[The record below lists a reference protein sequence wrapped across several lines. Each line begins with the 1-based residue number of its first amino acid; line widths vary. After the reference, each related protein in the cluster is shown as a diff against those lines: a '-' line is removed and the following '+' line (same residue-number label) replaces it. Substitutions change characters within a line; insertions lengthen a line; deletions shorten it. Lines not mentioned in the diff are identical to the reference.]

1 MDGILEIKNSK
12 MKRRK
17 LILLRYSV
25 FFTLLYILVGCTG
38 NRVQMQ
44 RLQVID
50 SLMEAHPQAAYDS
63 LCRFDSLE
71 VPDASRKVAMKCRM
85 LMAKAQ
91 NKLYLQLSADTKFQ
105 EVVDYYDSWG
115 TDNEK
120 MQAYYLMGCVFR
132 DQKDAPKAMMSY
144 KKAIECADTLRKEC
158 DYKVLFGIY
167 GQMADIYRYQ
177 YLHKQSIECYK
188 KYSYYAAKA
197 NNMAS
202 YIQGFELIASEY
214 YALGDT
220 LKAVEQI
227 KKGYRQYKA
236 HGMRQDAAQMLPT
249 LIYVCLQRAQYQ
261 QAHYYMD
268 IYEKE
273 SGLFDKNN
281 NILTGREH
289 YYKAKG
295 MYFLGINRIDSAEYY
310 YRKLGR
316 YGFRYET
323 AQGLLSVYRKHLN
336 GDSIRKYSISCEQ
349 EMDKILNGTQ
359 ANAVIQAS
367 SLYNYTRLQE
377 EIDEEKLSKVRNKYL
392 AILFVFILSLVF
404 IILVRHYKRIKRKM
418 AEELNKANKDY
429 VMIAQK
435 MKKACEDLKMLQVDK
450 EAFIQQKQ
458 EEVSSLQA
466 TLHKYKE
473 KYDLL
478 DLADKN
484 NALLA
489 SDVVVRFKEMATQKR
504 NGKKAQE
511 NDWQE
516 LRLIFQQKLPLLFE
530 KMRTSKLS
538 PQELK
543 VCMLVY
549 LTMDNTEVA
558 TLIDTT
564 TKTVNNAKQKVN
576 NKIFGDKSAS
586 SLYKNLLKV

>member
-1 MDGILEIKNSK
+1 
-12 MKRRK
+12 MKRREF
-17 LILLRYSV
+17 ILLRNSV

-91 NKLYLQLSADTKFQ
+91 NKLYLSMPTDSIFQ
-105 EVVDYYDSWG
+105 EVVDYYDSKG

-120 MQAYYLMGCVFR
+120 MQAYYLMGCVYR

-349 EMDKILNGTQ
+349 EMDEILNGTQ
-359 ANAVIQAS
+359 ANAVVQAA
-367 SLYNYTRLQE
+367 SLYDYTRLQKK
-377 EIDEEKLSKVRNKYL
+377 IDEEILHKERNKYL
-392 AILFVFILSLVF
+392 WMFICFIVLCSLGFLVGRYKRMRNRMSQKIAKVNQRLEKASEELSLLQENKDIF
-404 IILVRHYKRIKRKM
+404 IQKKQNEIAALQDKLREYREKYEKYNRLDKEKMLMESDIVVKFMEMAKPKRIHIDPK
-418 AEELNKANKDY
+418 EE
-429 VMIAQK
+429 
-435 MKKACEDLKMLQVDK
+435 
-450 EAFIQQKQ
+450 
-458 EEVSSLQA
+458 
-466 TLHKYKE
+466 
-473 KYDLL
+473 
-478 DLADKN
+478 
-484 NALLA
+484 
-489 SDVVVRFKEMATQKR
+489 
-504 NGKKAQE
+504 
-511 NDWQE
+511 DWQE
-516 LRLIFQQKLPLLFE
+516 LYDVMLQYKPLLFE
-530 KMRTSKLS
+530 RIRKGKLS
-538 PQELK
+538 PQEFQI
-543 VCMLVY
+543 CILVY
-549 LTMDNTEVA
+549 LEMDNTA
-558 TLIDTT
+558 IAFLINTT
-564 TKTVNNAKQKVN
+564 TKTVSNAKQKIN
-576 NKIFGDKSAS
+576 RKLFDEKSAS
-586 SLYKNLLKV
+586 TLFGNLVNA

>member
-1 MDGILEIKNSK
+1 
-12 MKRRK
+12 MKRREFV
-17 LILLRYSV
+17 LLRYSV
-25 FFTLLYILVGCTG
+25 FFTLLYILVGCTE

-71 VPDASRKVAMKCRM
+71 MGNASRTVVMKQRL

-91 NKLYLQLSADTKFQ
+91 NKLYLSMPTDSIFQ
-105 EVVDYYDSWG
+105 EVVDYYDSKG
-115 TDNEK
+115 SDNEK
-120 MQAYYLMGCVFR
+120 MQAYYLLGCVYR

-236 HGMRQDAAQMLPT
+236 HGMRQDAAQMLST

-316 YGFRYET
+316 YGFKYET
-323 AQGLLSVYRKHLN
+323 AQGLLAIYRICLN
-336 GDSIRKYSISCEQ
+336 SDSIKKYSVLCEQ

-359 ANAVIQAS
+359 ANAVVQAA
-367 SLYNYTRLQE
+367 SLYDYSRLQQK
-377 EIDEEKLSKVRNKYL
+377 INKEKLSKVRNKYL

>member
-1 MDGILEIKNSK
+1 MH
-12 MKRRK
+12 
-17 LILLRYSV
+17 
-25 FFTLLYILVGCTG
+25 
-38 NRVQMQ
+38 

-71 VPDASRKVAMKCRM
+71 MEDAPRKVAMKCRM

-227 KKGYRQYKA
+227 KKGYWQYKA

-349 EMDKILNGTQ
+349 EMDKILNSTQ
-359 ANAVIQAS
+359 ADAVIQAN
-367 SLYNYTRLQE
+367 SLYDYKRLQKQMSDMV
-377 EIDEEKLSKVRNKYL
+377 IQEEKNKNVLLLMGFIALFFSIYVYNKYKNNL
-392 AILFVFILSLVF
+392 RKKEIRLAKLNKEYLQAVDNAQNTIADYMELKKNTTLFEQKMIKKINVLQDVIDQYEAKLENVKQSDRIIAIENSDIFLKFKNATTPKLKAILP
-404 IILVRHYKRIKRKM
+404 
-418 AEELNKANKDY
+418 N
-429 VMIAQK
+429 Q
-435 MKKACEDLKMLQVDK
+435 
-450 EAFIQQKQ
+450 
-458 EEVSSLQA
+458 
-466 TLHKYKE
+466 
-473 KYDLL
+473 
-478 DLADKN
+478 
-484 NALLA
+484 
-489 SDVVVRFKEMATQKR
+489 
-504 NGKKAQE
+504 
-511 NDWQE
+511 NDWKALEILFKQY
-516 LRLIFQQKLPLLFE
+516 FPLVYA
-530 KMRTSKLS
+530 KISRTKLS
-538 PQELK
+538 TQEFHVCVLSWLK
-543 VCMLVY
+543 F
-549 LTMDNTEVA
+549 DNREMSI
-558 TLIDTT
+558 LLQTT
-564 TKTVNNAKQKVN
+564 TSSICNAKQKAN
-576 NKIFGDKSAS
+576 YKLFDQNSAS
-586 SLYKNLLKV
+586 SLYKNLSTLIH

>member
-1 MDGILEIKNSK
+1 
-12 MKRRK
+12 MKRREFV
-17 LILLRYSV
+17 LLRYSV
-25 FFTLLYILVGCTG
+25 FFTLLYILVGCTE

-71 VPDASRKVAMKCRM
+71 MEDAPRKVAMKCRM

-91 NKLYLQLSADTKFQ
+91 NKLYLSMPTDSIFQ
-105 EVVDYYDSWG
+105 EVVDYYDSKG

-132 DQKDAPKAMMSY
+132 DHKDAPKAMMSY

-236 HGMRQDAAQMLPT
+236 HDMRQDAAQMLPT

-316 YGFRYET
+316 YGFKYET
-323 AQGLLSVYRKHLN
+323 AQGLLAIYRICLN
-336 GDSIRKYSISCEQ
+336 SDSIKKYSVLCEQ

-359 ANAVIQAS
+359 ANAVVQAA
-367 SLYNYTRLQE
+367 SLYDYSRLQQK
-377 EIDEEKLSKVRNKYL
+377 INKEKLSKVRNKYL

>member
-1 MDGILEIKNSK
+1 
-12 MKRRK
+12 MKRREFV
-17 LILLRYSV
+17 LLRYSV
-25 FFTLLYILVGCTG
+25 FFTLLYILVGCTE

-91 NKLYLQLSADTKFQ
+91 NKLYLSMPTDSIFQ
-105 EVVDYYDSWG
+105 EVVDYYDSKG
-115 TDNEK
+115 SDNEK
-120 MQAYYLMGCVFR
+120 MQAYYLMGCVYR
-132 DQKDAPKAMMSY
+132 DQKEAPRAMMSY

-227 KKGYRQYKA
+227 KKGYWQYKA

-349 EMDKILNGTQ
+349 EMDKILNSTQ
-359 ANAVIQAS
+359 ADAVIQAN
-367 SLYNYTRLQE
+367 SLYDYKRLQKQMSDMV
-377 EIDEEKLSKVRNKYL
+377 IQEEKNKNVLLLMGFIALFFSIYVYNKYKNNL
-392 AILFVFILSLVF
+392 RKKEIRLAKLNKEYLQAVDNAQNTIADYMELKKNTTLFEQKMIKKINVLQDVIDQYEAKLENVKQSDRIIAIENSDIFLKFKNATTPKLKAILP
-404 IILVRHYKRIKRKM
+404 
-418 AEELNKANKDY
+418 N
-429 VMIAQK
+429 Q
-435 MKKACEDLKMLQVDK
+435 
-450 EAFIQQKQ
+450 
-458 EEVSSLQA
+458 
-466 TLHKYKE
+466 
-473 KYDLL
+473 
-478 DLADKN
+478 
-484 NALLA
+484 
-489 SDVVVRFKEMATQKR
+489 
-504 NGKKAQE
+504 
-511 NDWQE
+511 NDWKALEILFKQY
-516 LRLIFQQKLPLLFE
+516 FPLVYA
-530 KMRTSKLS
+530 KISRTKLS
-538 PQELK
+538 TQEFHVCVLSWLK
-543 VCMLVY
+543 F
-549 LTMDNTEVA
+549 DNREMSI
-558 TLIDTT
+558 LLQTT
-564 TKTVNNAKQKVN
+564 TSSICNAKQKAN
-576 NKIFGDKSAS
+576 YKLFDQNSAS
-586 SLYKNLLKV
+586 SLYKNLSTLIH

>member
-1 MDGILEIKNSK
+1 
-12 MKRRK
+12 MKRREFV
-17 LILLRYSV
+17 LLRYSV
-25 FFTLLYILVGCTG
+25 FFTLLYILVGCTE

-71 VPDASRKVAMKCRM
+71 MGNAFRKVVMKQRL

-91 NKLYLQLSADTKFQ
+91 NKLYLSMPTDSIFQ

-120 MQAYYLMGCVFR
+120 MQVYYLLGCVYR

-227 KKGYRQYKA
+227 KKGYWQYKA

-349 EMDKILNGTQ
+349 EMDKILNSTQ
-359 ANAVIQAS
+359 ADAVIQAN
-367 SLYNYTRLQE
+367 SLYDYKRLQKQMSDMV
-377 EIDEEKLSKVRNKYL
+377 IQEEKNKNVLLLMGFIALFFSIYVYNKYKNNL
-392 AILFVFILSLVF
+392 RKKEIRLAKLNKEYLQAVDNAQNTIADYMELKKNTTLFEQKMIKKINVLQDVIDQYEAKLENVKQSDRIIAIENSDIFLKFKNATTPKLKAILPNQDDWKTLEILFKQYFPLVYAK
-404 IILVRHYKRIKRKM
+404 I
-418 AEELNKANKDY
+418 
-429 VMIAQK
+429 
-435 MKKACEDLKMLQVDK
+435 
-450 EAFIQQKQ
+450 
-458 EEVSSLQA
+458 S
-466 TLHKYKE
+466 
-473 KYDLL
+473 
-478 DLADKN
+478 
-484 NALLA
+484 
-489 SDVVVRFKEMATQKR
+489 
-504 NGKKAQE
+504 
-511 NDWQE
+511 
-516 LRLIFQQKLPLLFE
+516 
-530 KMRTSKLS
+530 RTKLS
-538 PQELK
+538 TQEFHVCVLSWLK
-543 VCMLVY
+543 F
-549 LTMDNTEVA
+549 DNREMSI
-558 TLIDTT
+558 LLQTT
-564 TKTVNNAKQKVN
+564 TSSICNAKQKAN
-576 NKIFGDKSAS
+576 YKLFDQNSAS
-586 SLYKNLLKV
+586 SLYKNLSTLIQ

>member
-1 MDGILEIKNSK
+1 
-12 MKRRK
+12 
-17 LILLRYSV
+17 
-25 FFTLLYILVGCTG
+25 
-38 NRVQMQ
+38 MQ

-316 YGFRYET
+316 YGFKYET
-323 AQGLLSVYRKHLN
+323 AQGLLAIYRICLN
-336 GDSIRKYSISCEQ
+336 SDSIKKYSVLCEQ

-359 ANAVIQAS
+359 ANAVVQAA
-367 SLYNYTRLQE
+367 SLYDYSRLQQK
-377 EIDEEKLSKVRNKYL
+377 INKEKLSKVRNKYL

-504 NGKKAQE
+504 NGKKTQE

>member
-1 MDGILEIKNSK
+1 
-12 MKRRK
+12 MKRREFV
-17 LILLRYSV
+17 LLRYSV
-25 FFTLLYILVGCTG
+25 FFTLLYILVGCTE

-132 DQKDAPKAMMSY
+132 DQKDAPKAMMNY

-227 KKGYRQYKA
+227 KKGYWQYKA

-281 NILTGREH
+281 NIFTGREH

-349 EMDKILNGTQ
+349 EMDKILNSTQ
-359 ANAVIQAS
+359 ADAVIQAN
-367 SLYNYTRLQE
+367 SLYDYKRLQKQMSDMVIQA
-377 EIDEEKLSKVRNKYL
+377 EIKMYCSLWDLLLY
-392 AILFVFILSLVF
+392 SLVF
-404 IILVRHYKRIKRKM
+404 MHIINIRIICERRK
-418 AEELNKANKDY
+418 
-429 VMIAQK
+429 
-435 MKKACEDLKMLQVDK
+435 
-450 EAFIQQKQ
+450 
-458 EEVSSLQA
+458 
-466 TLHKYKE
+466 
-473 KYDLL
+473 
-478 DLADKN
+478 
-484 NALLA
+484 
-489 SDVVVRFKEMATQKR
+489 
-504 NGKKAQE
+504 
-511 NDWQE
+511 
-516 LRLIFQQKLPLLFE
+516 
-530 KMRTSKLS
+530 
-538 PQELK
+538 
-543 VCMLVY
+543 
-549 LTMDNTEVA
+549 
-558 TLIDTT
+558 
-564 TKTVNNAKQKVN
+564 
-576 NKIFGDKSAS
+576 
-586 SLYKNLLKV
+586 

>member
-1 MDGILEIKNSK
+1 
-12 MKRRK
+12 MKKREFV
-17 LILLRYSV
+17 LLRYSV
-25 FFTLLYILVGCTG
+25 FFTLLYILVGCTE

-105 EVVDYYDSWG
+105 EVVDYYDSKG
-115 TDNEK
+115 SDNEK

-316 YGFRYET
+316 YGFKYET
-323 AQGLLSVYRKHLN
+323 AQGLLAIYRICLN
-336 GDSIRKYSISCEQ
+336 SDSIKKYSVLCEQ

-359 ANAVIQAS
+359 ANAVVQAA
-367 SLYNYTRLQE
+367 SLYDYSRLQQK
-377 EIDEEKLSKVRNKYL
+377 INKEKLSKVRNKYL

>member
-1 MDGILEIKNSK
+1 
-12 MKRRK
+12 MKRREFV
-17 LILLRYSV
+17 LLRYSV
-25 FFTLLYILVGCTG
+25 FFTLLYILVGCTE

-71 VPDASRKVAMKCRM
+71 MEDAPRKVAMKCRM

-91 NKLYLQLSADTKFQ
+91 NKLYLSMPTDSIFQ
-105 EVVDYYDSWG
+105 EVVDYYDSKG

-120 MQAYYLMGCVFR
+120 MQAYYLMGCVYR
-132 DQKDAPKAMMSY
+132 DQKEAPKAMMSY

-227 KKGYRQYKA
+227 KKGYWQYKA

-316 YGFRYET
+316 YGFKYET
-323 AQGLLSVYRKHLN
+323 AQGLLAIYRICLN
-336 GDSIRKYSISCEQ
+336 SDSIKKYSVLCEQ

-359 ANAVIQAS
+359 ANAVVQAA
-367 SLYNYTRLQE
+367 SLYDYSRLQQK
-377 EIDEEKLSKVRNKYL
+377 INKEKLSKVRNKYL

>member
-1 MDGILEIKNSK
+1 

-120 MQAYYLMGCVFR
+120 MQAYYLMGCVYR

-316 YGFRYET
+316 YGFKYET
-323 AQGLLSVYRKHLN
+323 AQGLLAIYRICLN
-336 GDSIRKYSISCEQ
+336 SDSIKKYSVLCEQ

-359 ANAVIQAS
+359 ANAVVQAA
-367 SLYNYTRLQE
+367 SLYDYSRLQQK
-377 EIDEEKLSKVRNKYL
+377 INKEKLSKVRNKYL

>member
-1 MDGILEIKNSK
+1 
-12 MKRRK
+12 MKKREFV
-17 LILLRYSV
+17 LLRYSV
-25 FFTLLYILVGCTG
+25 FFTLLYILVGCTE

-105 EVVDYYDSWG
+105 EVVDYYDSKG
-115 TDNEK
+115 SDNEK

-220 LKAVEQI
+220 LKVVEQI

-236 HGMRQDAAQMLPT
+236 HGMRQDAAQMLST

-359 ANAVIQAS
+359 ANAVVQAA
-367 SLYNYTRLQE
+367 SLYDYSRLQQK
-377 EIDEEKLSKVRNKYL
+377 INKEKLSKVRNKYL

>member
-1 MDGILEIKNSK
+1 
-12 MKRRK
+12 MKRREFV
-17 LILLRYSV
+17 LLRYSV
-25 FFTLLYILVGCTG
+25 FFTLLYILVGCTE

-71 VPDASRKVAMKCRM
+71 MGNAFRKVVMKQRL

-91 NKLYLQLSADTKFQ
+91 NKLYLSMPTDSIFQ

-120 MQAYYLMGCVFR
+120 MQVYYLLGCVYR

-227 KKGYRQYKA
+227 KKGYWQYKA

-349 EMDKILNGTQ
+349 EMDKILNSTQ
-359 ANAVIQAS
+359 ADAVIQAN
-367 SLYNYTRLQE
+367 SLYDYKRLQKQMSDMV
-377 EIDEEKLSKVRNKYL
+377 IQEEKNKNVLLLMGFIALFFSIYVYNKYKNNLRKKEIRL
-392 AILFVFILSLVF
+392 AKLNKEYLQAVDNAQNTIADYMELKKNTTLFEQKMIKKINILQDVIDQYEAKLENVKQSDRIIAIENSDIFLKFKNATTPKLKVILPNQDDWKTLEILFKQYFPLVYAK
-404 IILVRHYKRIKRKM
+404 I
-418 AEELNKANKDY
+418 
-429 VMIAQK
+429 
-435 MKKACEDLKMLQVDK
+435 
-450 EAFIQQKQ
+450 
-458 EEVSSLQA
+458 S
-466 TLHKYKE
+466 
-473 KYDLL
+473 
-478 DLADKN
+478 
-484 NALLA
+484 
-489 SDVVVRFKEMATQKR
+489 
-504 NGKKAQE
+504 
-511 NDWQE
+511 
-516 LRLIFQQKLPLLFE
+516 
-530 KMRTSKLS
+530 RTKLS
-538 PQELK
+538 TQEFHVCVLSWLK
-543 VCMLVY
+543 F
-549 LTMDNTEVA
+549 DNREMSI
-558 TLIDTT
+558 LLQTT
-564 TKTVNNAKQKVN
+564 TSSICNAKQKAN
-576 NKIFGDKSAS
+576 YKLFDQNSAS
-586 SLYKNLLKV
+586 SLYKNLSTLIQ

>member
-1 MDGILEIKNSK
+1 
-12 MKRRK
+12 
-17 LILLRYSV
+17 
-25 FFTLLYILVGCTG
+25 
-38 NRVQMQ
+38 MQ

-71 VPDASRKVAMKCRM
+71 VPDVSRKVAMKCRM

-120 MQAYYLMGCVFR
+120 MQAYYLLGCVYR
-132 DQKDAPKAMMSY
+132 DHKDAPKAMMSY

-236 HGMRQDAAQMLPT
+236 HDMRQDAAQMLPT

-316 YGFRYET
+316 YGFKYET
-323 AQGLLSVYRKHLN
+323 AQGLLAIYRICLN
-336 GDSIRKYSISCEQ
+336 SDSIKKYSVLCEQ

-359 ANAVIQAS
+359 ANAVVQAA
-367 SLYNYTRLQE
+367 SLYDYSRLQQK
-377 EIDEEKLSKVRNKYL
+377 INKEKLSKVRNKYL

>member
-1 MDGILEIKNSK
+1 
-12 MKRRK
+12 MKRREFV
-17 LILLRYSV
+17 LLRYSV
-25 FFTLLYILVGCTG
+25 FFTLLYILVGCTE

-71 VPDASRKVAMKCRM
+71 MEDAPRKVAMKCRM

-91 NKLYLQLSADTKFQ
+91 NKLYLSMPTDSIFQ

-120 MQAYYLMGCVFR
+120 MQAYYLMGCVYR
-132 DQKDAPKAMMSY
+132 DQKEAPKAMMSY

-316 YGFRYET
+316 YGFKYET
-323 AQGLLSVYRKHLN
+323 AQGLLALYRICLN
-336 GDSIRKYSISCEQ
+336 SDSIKKYSVLCEQ

-359 ANAVIQAS
+359 ANAVVQAA
-367 SLYNYTRLQE
+367 SLYDYSRLQQK
-377 EIDEEKLSKVRNKYL
+377 INKEKLSKVRNKYL

>member
-1 MDGILEIKNSK
+1 
-12 MKRRK
+12 
-17 LILLRYSV
+17 
-25 FFTLLYILVGCTG
+25 
-38 NRVQMQ
+38 MQ

-71 VPDASRKVAMKCRM
+71 MEDAPRKVAMKCRM

-120 MQAYYLMGCVFR
+120 MQAYYLLGCVYR

-316 YGFRYET
+316 YGFKYET
-323 AQGLLSVYRKHLN
+323 AQGLLAIYRICLN
-336 GDSIRKYSISCEQ
+336 SDSIKKYSVLCEQ

-359 ANAVIQAS
+359 ANAVVQAA
-367 SLYNYTRLQE
+367 SLYDYSRLQQK
-377 EIDEEKLSKVRNKYL
+377 INKEKLSKVRNKYL

-504 NGKKAQE
+504 NGKKTQE

>member
-1 MDGILEIKNSK
+1 
-12 MKRRK
+12 MKRREFV
-17 LILLRYSV
+17 LLRYSV
-25 FFTLLYILVGCTG
+25 FFTLLYILVGCTE

-227 KKGYRQYKA
+227 KKGYWQYKA

-268 IYEKE
+268 IYENE

-281 NILTGREH
+281 NILAGREH

-349 EMDKILNGTQ
+349 EMDKILNSTQ
-359 ANAVIQAS
+359 ADAVIQAN
-367 SLYNYTRLQE
+367 SLYDYKRLQKQMSDMV
-377 EIDEEKLSKVRNKYL
+377 IQEEKNKNVLLLMGFIALFFSIYVYNKYKNNL
-392 AILFVFILSLVF
+392 RKKEIRLAKLNKEYLQAVDNAQNTIADYMELKKNTTLFEQKMIKKINVLQDVIDQYEAKLENVKQSDRIIAIENSDIFLKFKNATTPKLKAILP
-404 IILVRHYKRIKRKM
+404 
-418 AEELNKANKDY
+418 N
-429 VMIAQK
+429 Q
-435 MKKACEDLKMLQVDK
+435 
-450 EAFIQQKQ
+450 
-458 EEVSSLQA
+458 
-466 TLHKYKE
+466 
-473 KYDLL
+473 
-478 DLADKN
+478 
-484 NALLA
+484 
-489 SDVVVRFKEMATQKR
+489 
-504 NGKKAQE
+504 
-511 NDWQE
+511 NDWKALEILFKQY
-516 LRLIFQQKLPLLFE
+516 FPLVYA
-530 KMRTSKLS
+530 KISRTKLS
-538 PQELK
+538 TQEFHVCVLSWLK
-543 VCMLVY
+543 F
-549 LTMDNTEVA
+549 DNREMSI
-558 TLIDTT
+558 LLQTT
-564 TKTVNNAKQKVN
+564 TSSICNAKQKAN
-576 NKIFGDKSAS
+576 YKLFDQNSAS
-586 SLYKNLLKV
+586 SLYKNLSTLIH

>member
-1 MDGILEIKNSK
+1 
-12 MKRRK
+12 MKRREFV
-17 LILLRYSV
+17 LLRYSV
-25 FFTLLYILVGCTG
+25 FFTLLYILVGCTE

-71 VPDASRKVAMKCRM
+71 VPDVSRKVAMKCRM

-120 MQAYYLMGCVFR
+120 MQAYYLLGCVYR
-132 DQKDAPKAMMSY
+132 DHKDAPKAMMSY

-236 HGMRQDAAQMLPT
+236 HDMRQDAAQMLPT

-316 YGFRYET
+316 YGFKYET
-323 AQGLLSVYRKHLN
+323 AQGLLAIYRICLN
-336 GDSIRKYSISCEQ
+336 SDSIKKYSVLCEQ

-359 ANAVIQAS
+359 ANAVVQAA
-367 SLYNYTRLQE
+367 SLYDYSRLQQK
-377 EIDEEKLSKVRNKYL
+377 INKEKLSKVRNKYL

>member
-1 MDGILEIKNSK
+1 MIK
-12 MKRRK
+12 MKRREFV
-17 LILLRYSV
+17 LLRYSV
-25 FFTLLYILVGCTG
+25 FFTLLYILVGCTE

-227 KKGYRQYKA
+227 KKGYWQYKA

-349 EMDKILNGTQ
+349 EMDKILNSTQ
-359 ANAVIQAS
+359 ADAVIQAN
-367 SLYNYTRLQE
+367 SLYDYKRLQKQMSDMV
-377 EIDEEKLSKVRNKYL
+377 IQEEKNKNVLLLMGFIALFFSIYVYNKYKNNL
-392 AILFVFILSLVF
+392 RKKEIRLAKLNKEYLQAVDNAQNTIADYMELKKNTTLFEQKMIKKINVLQDVIDQYEAKLENVKQSDRIIAIENSDIFLKFKNATTPKLKAILP
-404 IILVRHYKRIKRKM
+404 
-418 AEELNKANKDY
+418 N
-429 VMIAQK
+429 Q
-435 MKKACEDLKMLQVDK
+435 
-450 EAFIQQKQ
+450 
-458 EEVSSLQA
+458 
-466 TLHKYKE
+466 
-473 KYDLL
+473 
-478 DLADKN
+478 
-484 NALLA
+484 
-489 SDVVVRFKEMATQKR
+489 
-504 NGKKAQE
+504 
-511 NDWQE
+511 NDWKALEILFKQY
-516 LRLIFQQKLPLLFE
+516 FPLVYA
-530 KMRTSKLS
+530 KISRTKLS
-538 PQELK
+538 TQEFHVCVLSWLK
-543 VCMLVY
+543 F
-549 LTMDNTEVA
+549 DNREMSI
-558 TLIDTT
+558 LLQTT
-564 TKTVNNAKQKVN
+564 TSSICNAKQKAN
-576 NKIFGDKSAS
+576 YKLFDQNSAS
-586 SLYKNLLKV
+586 SLYKNLSMLIH

>member
-1 MDGILEIKNSK
+1 
-12 MKRRK
+12 MKRREFV
-17 LILLRYSV
+17 LLRYSV
-25 FFTLLYILVGCTG
+25 FFTLLYILVGCIE

-316 YGFRYET
+316 YGFKYET
-323 AQGLLSVYRKHLN
+323 AQGLLAIYRICLN
-336 GDSIRKYSISCEQ
+336 SDSIKKYSVLCEQ

-359 ANAVIQAS
+359 ANAVVQAA
-367 SLYNYTRLQE
+367 SLYDYSRLQQK
-377 EIDEEKLSKVRNKYL
+377 INKEKLSKVRNKYL

>member
-1 MDGILEIKNSK
+1 
-12 MKRRK
+12 MKRREFV
-17 LILLRYSV
+17 LLRYSV
-25 FFTLLYILVGCTG
+25 FFTLLYILVGCTE

-71 VPDASRKVAMKCRM
+71 MGNAPRTVVMKQRL

-91 NKLYLQLSADTKFQ
+91 NKLYLSMPTDSIFQ
-105 EVVDYYDSWG
+105 EVVDYYDSKG

-120 MQAYYLMGCVFR
+120 MQAYYLLGCVYR
-132 DQKDAPKAMMSY
+132 DHKDAPKAMMSY

-236 HGMRQDAAQMLPT
+236 HDMRQDAAQMLPT

-316 YGFRYET
+316 YGFKYET
-323 AQGLLSVYRKHLN
+323 AQGLLAIYRICLN
-336 GDSIRKYSISCEQ
+336 SDSIKKYSVLCEQ

-359 ANAVIQAS
+359 ANAVVQAA
-367 SLYNYTRLQE
+367 SLYDYSRLQQK
-377 EIDEEKLSKVRNKYL
+377 INKEKLSKVRNKYL

>member
-1 MDGILEIKNSK
+1 
-12 MKRRK
+12 MKRREFV
-17 LILLRYSV
+17 LLRYSV
-25 FFTLLYILVGCTG
+25 FFTLLYILVGCTE

-71 VPDASRKVAMKCRM
+71 MEDAPRKVAMKCRM

-227 KKGYRQYKA
+227 KKGYWQYKA

-349 EMDKILNGTQ
+349 EMDKILNSTQ
-359 ANAVIQAS
+359 ADAVIQAN
-367 SLYNYTRLQE
+367 SLYDYKRLQKQMSDMV
-377 EIDEEKLSKVRNKYL
+377 IQEEKNKNVLLLMGFIALFFSIYAYNKYKNNL
-392 AILFVFILSLVF
+392 RKKEIRLAKLNKEYLQAVDNAQNTIADYMELKKNTTLFEQKMIKKINVLQDVIDQYEAKLENVKQSDRIIAIENSDIFLKFKNATTPKLKAILPNQDDWKTLEILFKQYFPLVYAK
-404 IILVRHYKRIKRKM
+404 I
-418 AEELNKANKDY
+418 
-429 VMIAQK
+429 
-435 MKKACEDLKMLQVDK
+435 
-450 EAFIQQKQ
+450 
-458 EEVSSLQA
+458 S
-466 TLHKYKE
+466 
-473 KYDLL
+473 
-478 DLADKN
+478 
-484 NALLA
+484 
-489 SDVVVRFKEMATQKR
+489 
-504 NGKKAQE
+504 
-511 NDWQE
+511 
-516 LRLIFQQKLPLLFE
+516 
-530 KMRTSKLS
+530 RTKLS
-538 PQELK
+538 TQEFHVCVLSWLK
-543 VCMLVY
+543 F
-549 LTMDNTEVA
+549 DNREMSI
-558 TLIDTT
+558 LLQTT
-564 TKTVNNAKQKVN
+564 TSSICNAKQKAN
-576 NKIFGDKSAS
+576 YKLFDQNSAS
-586 SLYKNLLKV
+586 SLYKNLSTLIQ

>member
-1 MDGILEIKNSK
+1 
-12 MKRRK
+12 MKRREFV
-17 LILLRYSV
+17 LLRYSV
-25 FFTLLYILVGCTG
+25 FFTLLYILVGCTE

-71 VPDASRKVAMKCRM
+71 MGNASRKVVMKQRL

-91 NKLYLQLSADTKFQ
+91 NKLYLSMPTDSIFQ
-105 EVVDYYDSWG
+105 EVVDYYDSKG
-115 TDNEK
+115 SDNEK

-236 HGMRQDAAQMLPT
+236 HGMRQDAAQMLST

>member
-1 MDGILEIKNSK
+1 
-12 MKRRK
+12 MKRREFV
-17 LILLRYSV
+17 LLRYSV
-25 FFTLLYILVGCTG
+25 FFTLLYILVGCTE

-227 KKGYRQYKA
+227 KKGYWQYKA

-349 EMDKILNGTQ
+349 EMDKILNSTQ
-359 ANAVIQAS
+359 ADAVIQAN
-367 SLYNYTRLQE
+367 SLYDYKRLQKQMSDMV
-377 EIDEEKLSKVRNKYL
+377 IQEEKNKNVLLLMGFIALFFSIYAYNKYKNNL
-392 AILFVFILSLVF
+392 RKKEIRLAKLNKEYLQAVDNAQNTIADYMELKKNTTLFEQKMIKKINVLQDVIDQYEAKLENVKQSDRIIAIENSDIFLKFKNATTPKLKAILP
-404 IILVRHYKRIKRKM
+404 
-418 AEELNKANKDY
+418 N
-429 VMIAQK
+429 Q
-435 MKKACEDLKMLQVDK
+435 
-450 EAFIQQKQ
+450 
-458 EEVSSLQA
+458 
-466 TLHKYKE
+466 
-473 KYDLL
+473 
-478 DLADKN
+478 
-484 NALLA
+484 
-489 SDVVVRFKEMATQKR
+489 
-504 NGKKAQE
+504 
-511 NDWQE
+511 NDWKTLEILFKQY
-516 LRLIFQQKLPLLFE
+516 FPLVYA
-530 KMRTSKLS
+530 KISRTKLS
-538 PQELK
+538 TQEFHVCVLSWLK
-543 VCMLVY
+543 F
-549 LTMDNTEVA
+549 DNREMSI
-558 TLIDTT
+558 LLQTT
-564 TKTVNNAKQKVN
+564 TSSICNAKQKAN
-576 NKIFGDKSAS
+576 YKLFDQNSAS
-586 SLYKNLLKV
+586 SLYKNLSTLIQ

>member
-1 MDGILEIKNSK
+1 
-12 MKRRK
+12 MKKREFV
-17 LILLRYSV
+17 LLRYSV
-25 FFTLLYILVGCTG
+25 FFTLLYILVGCTE

-71 VPDASRKVAMKCRM
+71 MGNASRKVVMKQRL

-120 MQAYYLMGCVFR
+120 MQAYYLLGCVYR

-323 AQGLLSVYRKHLN
+323 AQGLLAIYRICLN
-336 GDSIRKYSISCEQ
+336 SDSIKKYSVLCEQ

-359 ANAVIQAS
+359 ANAVVQAA
-367 SLYNYTRLQE
+367 SLYDYSRLQQK
-377 EIDEEKLSKVRNKYL
+377 INKEKLSKVRNKYL

>member
-1 MDGILEIKNSK
+1 
-12 MKRRK
+12 MKRREFV
-17 LILLRYSV
+17 LLRYSV
-25 FFTLLYILVGCTG
+25 FFTLLYILVGCTE

-227 KKGYRQYKA
+227 KKGYWQYKA

-281 NILTGREH
+281 NILAGREH

-349 EMDKILNGTQ
+349 EMDKILNSTQ
-359 ANAVIQAS
+359 ADAVIQAN
-367 SLYNYTRLQE
+367 SLYDYKRLQKQMSDMV
-377 EIDEEKLSKVRNKYL
+377 IQEEKNKNVLLLMGFIALFFSIYVYNKYKNNL
-392 AILFVFILSLVF
+392 RKKEIRLAKLNKEYLQAVDNAQNTIADYMELKKNTTLFEQKMIKKINVLQDVIDQYEAKLENVKQSDRIIAIENSDIFLKFKNATTPKLKAILP
-404 IILVRHYKRIKRKM
+404 
-418 AEELNKANKDY
+418 N
-429 VMIAQK
+429 Q
-435 MKKACEDLKMLQVDK
+435 
-450 EAFIQQKQ
+450 
-458 EEVSSLQA
+458 
-466 TLHKYKE
+466 
-473 KYDLL
+473 
-478 DLADKN
+478 
-484 NALLA
+484 
-489 SDVVVRFKEMATQKR
+489 
-504 NGKKAQE
+504 
-511 NDWQE
+511 NDWKALEILFKQY
-516 LRLIFQQKLPLLFE
+516 FPLVYA
-530 KMRTSKLS
+530 KISRTKLS
-538 PQELK
+538 TQEFHVCVLSWLK
-543 VCMLVY
+543 F
-549 LTMDNTEVA
+549 DNREMSI
-558 TLIDTT
+558 LLQTT
-564 TKTVNNAKQKVN
+564 TSSICNAKQKAN
-576 NKIFGDKSAS
+576 YKLFDQNSAS
-586 SLYKNLLKV
+586 SLYKNLSTLIH

>member
-1 MDGILEIKNSK
+1 
-12 MKRRK
+12 MKRREFV
-17 LILLRYSV
+17 LLRYSV
-25 FFTLLYILVGCTG
+25 FFTLLYILVGCTE

-71 VPDASRKVAMKCRM
+71 MGNASRKVVMKQRL

-91 NKLYLQLSADTKFQ
+91 NKLYLSMPTDSIFQ
-105 EVVDYYDSWG
+105 EVVDYYDSKG
-115 TDNEK
+115 SDNEK

-316 YGFRYET
+316 YGFKYET
-323 AQGLLSVYRKHLN
+323 AQGLLAIYRICLN
-336 GDSIRKYSISCEQ
+336 SDSIKKYSVLCEQ

-359 ANAVIQAS
+359 ANAVVQAA
-367 SLYNYTRLQE
+367 SLYDYSRLQQK
-377 EIDEEKLSKVRNKYL
+377 INKEKLSKVRNKYL

>member
-1 MDGILEIKNSK
+1 
-12 MKRRK
+12 MKRREFV
-17 LILLRYSV
+17 LLRYSV
-25 FFTLLYILVGCTG
+25 FFTLLYILVGCTE

-91 NKLYLQLSADTKFQ
+91 NKLYLQLSANTKFQ

-227 KKGYRQYKA
+227 KKGYWQYKA

-349 EMDKILNGTQ
+349 EMDKILNSTQ
-359 ANAVIQAS
+359 ADAVIQAN
-367 SLYNYTRLQE
+367 SLYDYKRLQKQMSDMV
-377 EIDEEKLSKVRNKYL
+377 IQEEKNKNVLLLMGFIALFFSIYVYNKYKNNL
-392 AILFVFILSLVF
+392 RKKEIRLAKLNKEYLQAVDNAQNTIADYMELKKNTTLFEQKMIKKINVLQDVIDQYEAKLENVKQSDRIIAIENSDIFLKFKNATTPKLKAILP
-404 IILVRHYKRIKRKM
+404 
-418 AEELNKANKDY
+418 N
-429 VMIAQK
+429 Q
-435 MKKACEDLKMLQVDK
+435 
-450 EAFIQQKQ
+450 
-458 EEVSSLQA
+458 
-466 TLHKYKE
+466 
-473 KYDLL
+473 
-478 DLADKN
+478 
-484 NALLA
+484 
-489 SDVVVRFKEMATQKR
+489 
-504 NGKKAQE
+504 
-511 NDWQE
+511 NDWKALEILFKQY
-516 LRLIFQQKLPLLFE
+516 FPLVYA
-530 KMRTSKLS
+530 KISRTKLS
-538 PQELK
+538 TQEFHVCVLSWLK
-543 VCMLVY
+543 F
-549 LTMDNTEVA
+549 DNREMSI
-558 TLIDTT
+558 LLQTT
-564 TKTVNNAKQKVN
+564 TSSICNAKQKAN
-576 NKIFGDKSAS
+576 YKLFDQNSAS
-586 SLYKNLLKV
+586 SLYKNLSTLIH

>member
-1 MDGILEIKNSK
+1 
-12 MKRRK
+12 MKRREFV
-17 LILLRYSV
+17 LLRYSV
-25 FFTLLYILVGCTG
+25 FFTLLYILVGCTE

-71 VPDASRKVAMKCRM
+71 MGNASRTVVMKQRL

-91 NKLYLQLSADTKFQ
+91 NKLYLSMPTDSIFQ
-105 EVVDYYDSWG
+105 EVVDYYDSKG
-115 TDNEK
+115 SDNEK
-120 MQAYYLMGCVFR
+120 MQAYYLLGCVYR

-316 YGFRYET
+316 YGFKYET
-323 AQGLLSVYRKHLN
+323 AQGLLAIYRICLN
-336 GDSIRKYSISCEQ
+336 SDSIKKYSVLCEQ

-359 ANAVIQAS
+359 ANAVVQAA
-367 SLYNYTRLQE
+367 SLYDYSRLQQK
-377 EIDEEKLSKVRNKYL
+377 INKEKLSKVRNKYL

>member
-1 MDGILEIKNSK
+1 
-12 MKRRK
+12 
-17 LILLRYSV
+17 
-25 FFTLLYILVGCTG
+25 
-38 NRVQMQ
+38 MQ

-71 VPDASRKVAMKCRM
+71 MGNASRKVVMKQRL

-120 MQAYYLMGCVFR
+120 MQAYYLLGCVYR

-316 YGFRYET
+316 YGFKYET
-323 AQGLLSVYRKHLN
+323 AQGLLAIYRICLN
-336 GDSIRKYSISCEQ
+336 SDSIKKYSVLCEQ

-359 ANAVIQAS
+359 ANAVVQAA
-367 SLYNYTRLQE
+367 SLYDYSRLQQK
-377 EIDEEKLSKVRNKYL
+377 INKEKLSKVRNKYL